1 MLPVCSLSFRSE
13 DALSFFIPTKG
24 STRRSRGMFLLPGTE
39 RGRVIIPAFLGR
51 LGLVTRVSSSQGL
64 LFLRGS
70 PVLQECGRHS
80 ALCSRPWGGV
90 WNTPGPGYEVPGALI
105 CPEKFLRVSGGA
117 LMFSA
122 RWLPSPS
129 GGGAVQSS
137 CPAKNQDLV
146 SPHIQ
151 TLLYSQGVNGSL
163 LKELIRCSF
172 DFFSF

>member
-1 MLPVCSLSFRSE
+1 MIKISFNSLSAHASCVLPVLSVRGCSLLFHPNEGQHKEEQRYV
-13 DALSFFIPTKG
+13 P
-24 STRRSRGMFLLPGTE
+24 LPGTE

-122 RWLPSPS
+122 RWLRVLLVEVRCR
-129 GGGAVQSS
+129 ALVQLRTKTSS
-137 CPAKNQDLV
+137 LHASK
-146 SPHIQ
+146 HFF
-151 TLLYSQGVNGSL
+151 TLR
-163 LKELIRCSF
+163 E
-172 DFFSF
+172 